1 MNTPQPSIERSTAWF
16 VSIAGSF
23 LILGGLAWLL
33 IARTAPPGIDEAR
46 AAERR
51 KALAE
56 VRGADQQALTT
67 AAVLDAG
74 KGIYRIPIDHAMA
87 LLLSQWQDPVAGRTD
102 LLRRLE
108 ASTAQPPPPANP
120 YE

>member
-1 MNTPQPSIERSTAWF
+1 MSTSQPSIERSTAWF
-16 VSIAGSF
+16 ISIAGSF

-33 IARTAPPGIDEAR
+33 IVRTAPAGVDEVR

-51 KALAE
+51 QALVE
-56 VRGADQQALTT
+56 VRGADEQALTT

-74 KGIYRIPIDHAMA
+74 KGLYRIPIDHAVTLM
-87 LLLSQWQDPVAGRTD
+87 LSKWQDPAAGRAD
-102 LLRRLE
+102 LLTRLE
-108 ASTAQPPPPANP
+108 ASTAQPPPPVNP

>member
-1 MNTPQPSIERSTAWF
+1 MSNSQPSIERRTAWF
-16 VSIAGSF
+16 ISIAGSF

-33 IARTAPPGIDEAR
+33 FTLTAPPGIDQVR
-46 AAERR
+46 AEERR

-74 KGIYRIPIDHAMA
+74 KGLYRIPIENAEA
-87 LLLSQWQDPVAGRTD
+87 LMLAKWQDPAAGRAD

-108 ASTAQPPPPANP
+108 VSTAQPPPPANP